1 MTKSGK
7 SLNQV
12 EESSIVPPINDSA
25 GLRPIDKIK
34 NQDKDSKSKYLDGP
48 YLGVVAHIE
57 VIKAGEDPMSLFGE
71 FIESEWKTF
80 KLRVLV
86 PEMNSSCGELTLPTD
101 DNWKSSDMRKI
112 KMLPQFVGQ
121 YSVGDHRSAEPQI
134 GDIVA
139 VNYYDKNK
147 PRKGGTYLGIAYSRH
162 GTHNLAKLKAEEVF
176 RTKIL
181 TDIATTL
188 LEADERGIVTNDE
201 IKSCYKQLQISNVG
215 FLPPGNRFLINPD
228 PNEAG
233 MAENMLYGQ
242 ICMLGFGNSLSPF
255 FNKEIAQVYDRN
267 TEGLR
272 RNKSPIKKI
281 KLSGKVFENE
291 SASTVFVHE
300 KAELAFRMV
309 FKQIEHM
316 QGFDESVNKFRIYR
330 TKTHRNPH
338 CARNGDYEE
347 KLVRDENGRL
357 GCKETKTNGKV
368 LPYPQGVSRHC
379 FGLAIDMNAKENPQV
394 SSNKSTGD
402 EQFEAW
408 QNSTNKY
415 RIPDKVI
422 QIFKYYG
429 FRWGGNFGR
438 KDLHHFDFIGDPNLI
453 VVSYYRGF
461 EYAIR
466 NGLTTE
472 NLKIGNDQDFWNQ
485 GLNVYLQGKKWDWTG
500 GI

>member
-71 FIESEWKTF
+71 FIESEWKTL

-147 PRKGGTYLGIAYSRH
+147 PRKGGTYLGIAYSKH
-162 GTHNLAKLKAEEVF
+162 GTHNLSKMRAEESF
-176 RTKIL
+176 RAKI
-181 TDIATTL
+181 TAGVATTL
-188 LEADERGIVTNDE
+188 LESEKQDLVTNDD
-201 IKSCYKQLQISNVG
+201 IKSCPKQLQVSNVG
-215 FLPPGNRFLINPD
+215 FLPANNQFLLNPS
-228 PNEAG
+228 PNEVG
-233 MAENMLYGQ
+233 MVEDMLYGQ
-242 ICMLGFGNSLSPF
+242 ICMLGFGNNLSLQ
-255 FNKEIAQVYDRN
+255 FNKQMAQVYDRN

-291 SASTVFVHE
+291 KASTVFVHE

-316 QGFDESVNKFRIYR
+316 QGFDESVNKFRIKK
-330 TKTHRNPH
+330 TKSHRNPH
-338 CARNGDYEE
+338 CSRNGKYEE
-347 KLVRDENGRL
+347 KLVLDKNGRL
-357 GCKETKTNGKV
+357 GCKETKTNGKAF
-368 LPYPQGVSRHC
+368 PYPQGVSRHC
-379 FGLAIDMNAKENPQV
+379 FGLAIDMNATENPQV
-394 SSNKSTGD
+394 SSNEDTAAKQLEDWNYSTD
-402 EQFEAW
+402 
-408 QNSTNKY
+408 KY

-429 FRWGGNFGR
+429 FRWGGNFNR
-438 KDLHHFDFIGDPNLI
+438 PDLHHFDFIGDPNLI
-453 VVSYYRGF
+453 VVSYYKGF
-461 EYAIR
+461 KYALAH
-466 NGLTTE
+466 GLTTE

-485 GLNVYLQGKKWDWTG
+485 GLNVYLQGIEWDWTRN
-500 GI
+500 

>member
-1 MTKSGK
+1 MAKDIK
-7 SLNQV
+7 SLNQS
-12 EESSIVPPINDSA
+12 EEPNSPLIVGED
-25 GLRPIDKIK
+25 GLRPAEALAR
-34 NQDKDSKSKYLDGP
+34 QDKESKSKYLDGP

-57 VIKAGEDPMSLFGE
+57 VINAGEDPKSIFGE
-71 FIESEWKTF
+71 FIESTWKTF
-80 KLRVLV
+80 KLRVFV
-86 PEMNSSCGELTLPTD
+86 PEMNSSCAELTLPTD
-101 DNWKSSDMRKI
+101 DNWKSTDMRKI

-162 GTHNLAKLKAEEVF
+162 GTHNLSKIRAEESF
-176 RTKIL
+176 RKKI
-181 TDIATTL
+181 TAGVATTI
-188 LEADERGIVTNDE
+188 LESEKQDLVTNDD
-201 IKSCYKQLQISNVG
+201 IKSCSKQLQVSNVG
-215 FLPPGNRFLINPD
+215 FLPAGNKFLINPI
-228 PNEAG
+228 PNEVG
-233 MAENMLYGQ
+233 MVEDMLYGQ

-255 FNKEIAQVYDRN
+255 FNKQIAQVYDRN

-347 KLVRDENGRL
+347 KLVRDKNGRL
-357 GCKETKTNGKV
+357 GCKETKKNGRV
-368 LPYPQGVSRHC
+368 LPYPEGVSRHC

-394 SSNKSTGD
+394 SSDKPTGD
-402 EQFEAW
+402 KQFEAW

-415 RIPDKVI
+415 RIPDKVV

-453 VVSYYRGF
+453 VVSYYKGF
-461 EYAIR
+461 KYALYH
-466 NGLTTE
+466 GLTTE

-485 GLNVYLQGKKWDWTG
+485 GLNVYLQGIEWDWTRN
-500 GI
+500 